1 MQTATRIADAVIAE
15 LEQEAAST
23 RRALERVPED
33 KLDWRP
39 HPKSMSLGQL
49 ALHIAST
56 PAGVA
61 HGAAMDGMEMPEFGR
76 PRPEP
81 ASKAEILQKH
91 EESVA
96 AAVEFLRGLDDE
108 RAEATWTMT
117 RAGRTMMS
125 LPRIEFVRMV
135 MLRHVYHHR
144 GELCVYLR
152 LLDVPVP
159 SIYGPSADENPF
171 A

>member
-1 MQTATRIADAVIAE
+1 MQATMRHADAVIAE

-23 RRALERVPED
+23 RRALERIPED
-33 KLDWRP
+33 RLEWRP
-39 HPKSMSLGQL
+39 HPKSMTLGQL

-61 HGAAMDGMEMPEFGR
+61 RLAALDGYEAANFSAPQ
-76 PRPEP
+76 
-81 ASKAEILQKH
+81 AESRAQILAAH
-91 EESVA
+91 DDSVRA
-96 AAVEFLRGLDDE
+96 AKEFLRGLDDE

-117 RAGRTMMS
+117 RGGATVFS
-125 LPRIEFVRMV
+125 APRIELIRTI

-159 SIYGPSADENPF
+159 AIYGPSADENPF